1 MKRTGLLSRVL
12 PVLCGAVLCTASPA
26 GEVLWKPIQDSV
38 YLQEV
43 GRQVATDSPILA
55 LAVYNGRLYAGLD
68 EGLYVLKDGALIPVE
83 FPKERV
89 QCLAV
94 LNDALW
100 IITGAGL
107 YRMTNDGHTAIA
119 QGRFT
124 ALCGHLDTV
133 VVATGRGLLRVEGD
147 TLVPIPGADRA
158 PGAIQSIASYG
169 ETIYCLTPGRLLLF
183 DGNRYDDINTI
194 DWGELP
200 SKDTR
205 GMMALGSRL
214 YIATGGGLGVLR
226 GMGMTAIRGQDGL
239 CYEDT
244 TCLASGFAGD
254 VWVGTSNGAIRM
266 VEGAFHYFN
275 MRRWLP
281 HDNVRAIAC
290 GENVAYIG
298 TDTGLGIIEYE
309 PYTLRKKAA
318 YYERYLEEWGMK
330 RLGFVHKLEWDES
343 QGWIREVSDNDAG
356 WSTHFLTAMCFK
368 YAVTGEK
375 QAREEALN
383 YFNSL
388 KWTEE
393 ITPIPGFPARSIWAK
408 GEKGH
413 QAEGGSGG
421 FAAEWHD
428 TDDGVWQW
436 KADTSSDETDAHFY
450 AASIFH
456 DLVAQ
461 GDEKRRALEHMDRIA
476 SHIIREG
483 WVLRDLDGKPT
494 VWARWD
500 PEYFTS
506 LRGSYARG
514 LNGLEILSYMRTAAT
529 LTGDAKFEDAYKQLQ
544 EFGYPNYVLRQK
556 LVFPPDNVFHSDDRL
571 AFYVYYPLLKYE
583 TDPKLRSIYRRSLE
597 RSWEIERIEHNP
609 WFAFIYGALT
619 GNDCETAQAVKH
631 LREWPLDLRQ
641 HDWRSSHR
649 DDLFTPGGYVAYA
662 GGARG
667 LSPRVTG
674 PIRWSNTTLQYDGG
688 AGGRVVVDPS
698 GWLDAYW
705 MGRYYGFITAPATDD
720 LELTTVEQRG
730 LQLGAE
736 PYKGPP
742 RPPGRR

>member
-1 MKRTGLLSRVL
+1 MRCTVCLSSVLLVL
-12 PVLCGAVLCTASPA
+12 VCVTATA
-26 GEVLWKPIQDSV
+26 EEVSWKPIQDDV

-55 LAVYNGRLYAGLD
+55 LAVYDGRLYAGLD
-68 EGLYVLKDGALIPVE
+68 DGLRVLKDESLVPVE
-83 FPKERV
+83 SPKERV
-89 QCLAV
+89 QRLAAF
-94 LNDALW
+94 NGALW
-100 IITGAGL
+100 IITDAGL
-107 YRMTNDGHTAIA
+107 YRMNGDGCAAIA
-119 QGRFT
+119 QGQF
-124 ALCGHLDTV
+124 AAVCAHLGDTV
-133 VVATGRGLLRVEGD
+133 VASGRGLLRVEGD
-147 TLVPIPGADRA
+147 ALVPIPGADRA
-158 PGAIQSIASYG
+158 PGVIQSIASYA
-169 ETIYCLTPGRLLLF
+169 ETIYCLTSGGLVLF
-183 DGNRYDDINTI
+183 DRNRFDDINTM

-200 SKDTR
+200 SKDSR
-205 GMMALGSRL
+205 GMMSLGSRL
-214 YIATGGGLGVLR
+214 YVATARGVGVLR
-226 GMGMTAIRGQDGL
+226 GMGMTAIRGKDGL

-244 TCLASGFAGD
+244 TCLAPGFAGD
-254 VWVGTSNGAIRM
+254 VWVGTTNGAIRM
-266 VEGAFHYFN
+266 VDGDFHYFN

-290 GENVAYIG
+290 GDRVAYVG

-343 QGWIREVSDNDAG
+343 QGWIREVSDNDVG

-368 YAVTGEK
+368 YAVTGEQ
-375 QAREEALN
+375 QARDEALN

-388 KWTEE
+388 KWAEE
-393 ITPIPGFPARSIWAK
+393 ITSIPGFPARSIWAN

-421 FAAEWHD
+421 FAAEWHN

-461 GDEKRRALEHMDRIA
+461 GDEKRRVLEHMDRIA

-500 PEYFTS
+500 PEYFAS
-506 LRGSYARG
+506 IRGSRARG
-514 LNGLEILSYMRTAAT
+514 LNGLEVLSYMRTTAT
-529 LTGDAKFEDAYKQLQ
+529 LTGDARFEDAYKQLQ
-544 EFGYPNYVLRQK
+544 EYGYPEYVLRQK
-556 LVFPPDNVFHSDDRL
+556 LVFPPDDIFHSDDRL
-571 AFYVYYPLLKYE
+571 AFYAYYPLLKYE
-583 TDPKLRSIYRRSLE
+583 TDPNLRSIYRRSLE

-609 WFAFIYGALT
+609 WFAFIYAAST
-619 GNDCETAQAVKH
+619 GNDCESAEAVKH
-631 LREWPLDLRQ
+631 LREWPLDLRR

-649 DDLFTPGGYVAYA
+649 HDLFTPDGYVAYA
-662 GGARG
+662 GGTRA
-667 LSPRVTG
+667 LSPRVFG
-674 PIRWSNTTLQYDGG
+674 PIRWADSTLWYEGG

-705 MGRYYGFITAPATDD
+705 MGRYHGLITAPTTDD
-720 LELTTVEQRG
+720 PKLTTVEKRG
-730 LQLGAE
+730 LQVGAE
-736 PYKGPP
+736 PYSGPS
-742 RPPGRR
+742 RP